1 MSKKIALISG
11 VTGQDGSYLSELLL
25 SKGYEVHGIIRRS
38 SSFNTGRLD
47 HIFQDPH
54 VKDRTFFLHYGDMT
68 DGSSINSLMS
78 KIMPDEIYHL
88 AAQSHVK
95 ISFEVPDYTANV
107 DGIGTLRILDAIRH
121 TKPDAKF
128 YNAATS
134 ELFGKVQETP
144 QTESTRFYPRSPYAA
159 AKLYAYWVT
168 INYREAYGIFASNG
182 ILFNH
187 ESERR
192 GENFVTRKITMAA
205 AKIKAGLQDTLY
217 LGNLGALRD
226 WGYAPEYMEGAWRI
240 LQHDEPDNFV
250 LATGEVHSV
259 EEFCSYA
266 FEYAGIP
273 LLFFGQDEKRVGY
286 DMENRPR
293 VVVDPSYYRPTE
305 VELLHGD
312 PSKAKRVLGW
322 ESQVTFKEL
331 VEKMTDHDM
340 KAYA

>member
-293 VVVDPSYYRPTE
+293 VVVDPAYYRPTE

>member
-1 MSKKIALISG
+1 MSKKALITG

-68 DGSSINSLMS
+68 DGSSINSLMA
-78 KIMPDEIYHL
+78 KIMPDEVYHL

-205 AKIKAGLQDTLY
+205 AKIKAGLQDKLY
-217 LGNLGALRD
+217 LGNLSALRD

-250 LATGEVHSV
+250 LATGEVHTV

-266 FEYAGIP
+266 FEYAGMP

-293 VVVDPSYYRPTE
+293 VVVDPAYYRPTE